1 MLTCNASTRP
11 KESSHGQTIHPTQP
25 PEQLMA
31 RKQAIEDVLAHP
43 EWTLQQSVLHLK
55 RSMRLT
61 SAEMAKMAGIS
72 QKTLL
77 DIEQGRSMGTVQ
89 TLTKIL
95 GLLGL
100 KLGVVSKR
108 ARSTQV

>member
-1 MLTCNASTRP
+1 MRWMAHTRKKAP
-11 KESSHGQTIHPTQP
+11 
-25 PEQLMA
+25 M
-31 RKQAIEDVLAHP
+31 
-43 EWTLQQSVLHLK
+43 
-55 RSMRLT
+55 T

-89 TLTKIL
+89 TLNKIL

-100 KLGVVSKR
+100 KLGVVSKSKPS
-108 ARSTQV
+108 AAN

>member
-1 MLTCNASTRP
+1 MDKRFTPLS
-11 KESSHGQTIHPTQP
+11 P

-31 RKQAIEDVLAHP
+31 RKQAIEDVLANP

-89 TLTKIL
+89 TLNKIL

-100 KLGVVSKR
+100 KLGVVSKNGPS
-108 ARSTQV
+108 AAK

>member
-89 TLTKIL
+89 TLNKIL
-95 GLLGL
+95 DLLGL